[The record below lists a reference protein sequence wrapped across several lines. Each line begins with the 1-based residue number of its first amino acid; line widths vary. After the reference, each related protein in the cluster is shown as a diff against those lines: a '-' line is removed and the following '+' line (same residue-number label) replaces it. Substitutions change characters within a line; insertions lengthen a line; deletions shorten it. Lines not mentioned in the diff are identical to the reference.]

1 MRFVSYAQA
10 CLGATVTV
18 PTVDGEEELEV
29 PRGTPSGKILTIKG
43 KGAPRL
49 TRRGGRGDQLV
60 QVVVDVPRKL
70 SEEEEKLIR
79 ALAELQDG
87 DVKEGDKGILGN
99 IFGGFKRK

>member
-1 MRFVSYAQA
+1 MPVSYAQA
-10 CLGATVTV
+10 CLGASIRV
-18 PTVDGEEELEV
+18 PTVDGEEELDV

-60 QVVVDVPRKL
+60 QVVVKVPKKL

-79 ALAELQDG
+79 QLAELQDG
-87 DVKEGDKGILGN
+87 QVADTEKGFLRDFWDRITQ
-99 IFGGFKRK
+99 K